1 MEELRSTDVL
11 DKEIQ
16 SDARKKAERI
26 LSNAETDGRKIEA
39 AVSERIAVTTKE
51 KNAAYEE
58 KLAVFKRN
66 VEAALPLEC
75 ERYLVSYEG
84 SSVADAINDYLNA
97 LSDEKRV
104 SLLKKLID
112 RSKDILSGKNIS
124 VSFYGIEQATAEKLL
139 KDAFGQNIFD
149 KNVSSVSKI
158 TFEQSGE
165 SACAG
170 LNIHEGIIVE
180 SDDKMVKCRFSLDQL
195 ISELEDTYSYELAST
210 LFGGRLPE

>member
-26 LSNAETDGRKIEA
+26 LSNAEADGRKIEA

-51 KNAAYEE
+51 KKSAYEE
-58 KLAVFKRN
+58 RLAVFKRN

-84 SSVADAINDYLNA
+84 SSVADAINDYLKA
-97 LSDEKRV
+97 LSDDKRI

-112 RSKDILSGKNIS
+112 RSKDILSGKTIS
-124 VSFYGIEQATAEKLL
+124 ADFYGIEKATAEKLL
-139 KDAFGQNIFD
+139 KDAFGQN
-149 KNVSSVSKI
+149 VSSLSEI

-180 SDDKMVKCRFSLDQL
+180 SNDKLIKCRFSLDQL
-195 ISELEDTYSYELAST
+195 ISELEDTYSYELTST

>member
-26 LSNAETDGRKIEA
+26 LSNAEADGRKIEA

-51 KNAAYEE
+51 KKSAYEE
-58 KLAVFKRN
+58 RLAVFKRN

-84 SSVADAINDYLNA
+84 SSVADAINDYLKA
-97 LSDEKRV
+97 LSDDKRI

-112 RSKDILSGKNIS
+112 RSKDILSGKTIS
-124 VSFYGIEQATAEKLL
+124 ADFYGIEKATAEKLL
-139 KDAFGQNIFD
+139 KDAFGQN
-149 KNVSSVSKI
+149 VSSLSEI
-158 TFEQSGE
+158 TFEHSGE

-180 SDDKMVKCRFSLDQL
+180 SNDKLIKCRFSLDQL
-195 ISELEDTYSYELAST
+195 ISELEDTYSYELTST